1 MISIYKWINIFIQPG
16 CDCKGR
22 CGWTLGRRMEK
33 LRRDVFR
40 GPGPAGQP
48 HYTFGDALNTL
59 TFDLSH
65 LSRYFHN
72 ASVSNVVATYPDG
85 AKTD

>member
-1 MISIYKWINIFIQPG
+1 MDLGEAYGEAEEG
-16 CDCKGR
+16 CLPRTRTC
-22 CGWTLGRRMEK
+22 
-33 LRRDVFR
+33 
-40 GPGPAGQP
+40 GQP
-48 HYTFGDALNTL
+48 HYTFGDAVNTL

-65 LSRYFHN
+65 LSEYFHN